1 MGRDRQDRTTEEWAT
16 FGHHLLDMMGK
27 KHKLYNEIAGLI
39 KKLTVP
45 ADDINKSAV
54 THTLNSHKEDLKDI
68 WRKWTQKIKQTP
80 KDKQRTKFYIKN
92 STYEGILKHIGLT
105 PEDKKIKKIS
115 DSKIFDILLMHLNG
129 YGINNTK
136 EMYDLIEKLEKYKL
150 GTIETNSNQSL
161 FEEEKPKHSNY
172 EAKDLT
178 KAINAIQ
185 KELEPKEDK
194 SEIETLINIKWII
207 YDAIKTKH
215 YQGENNEI
223 INSILEELKRNK
235 ITNLEEL
242 LNIRKIINEELS
254 KKIET
259 LTDENEKLNEEIFQ
273 LGLNI
278 ELNEIEN
285 S

>member
-1 MGRDRQDRTTEEWAT
+1 MGRNRQGRTTEEWAT

-39 KKLTVP
+39 TKLTVP

-105 PEDKKIKKIS
+105 PEDKKTKNIS
-115 DSKIFDILLMHLNG
+115 DNKIFDTLLMHLNG

-136 EMYDLIEKLEKYKL
+136 EMYDIIEKLEKYKP
-150 GTIETNSNQSL
+150 GKIETNSNQSL
-161 FEEEKPKHSNY
+161 FKEEKPKHSNY
-172 EAKDLT
+172 ETKNLT
-178 KAINAIQ
+178 KAIDDIHE
-185 KELEPKEDK
+185 ELESKEEK
-194 SEIETLINIKWII
+194 SEIEILINIKWII

-215 YQGENNEI
+215 YQGKNNEI
-223 INSILEELKRNK
+223 INSILEELKRNE
-235 ITNLEEL
+235 ITNFEEL
-242 LNIRKIINEELS
+242 LDIRKVINKELNE
-254 KKIET
+254 KIET
-259 LTDENEKLNEEIFQ
+259 LTNENEELAEKIFQ
-273 LGLNI
+273 LGFEI
-278 ELNEIEN
+278 ELN
-285 S
+285 

>member
-1 MGRDRQDRTTEEWAT
+1 MGRGRQNRTREEWAT
-16 FGHHLLDMMGK
+16 FGHHLLDMLGK

-39 KKLTVP
+39 TKLTAP
-45 ADDINKSAV
+45 ADDINKVAV
-54 THTLNSHKEDLKDI
+54 THTLNSHKYELKDH

-105 PEDKKIKKIS
+105 PEDKKTKNIS
-115 DSKIFDILLMHLNG
+115 DSNIFDTLLIHLNG

-136 EMYDLIEKLEKYKL
+136 EMYDLIEKLEKYKPAK
-150 GTIETNSNQSL
+150 IETNSNKSL
-161 FEEEKPKHSNY
+161 FEQENQKHSNY
-172 EAKDLT
+172 EEKNLTQAIKD
-178 KAINAIQ
+178 IHE
-185 KELEPKEDK
+185 ELETNKSK
-194 SEIETLINIKWII
+194 SEIQTLINIKWII

-235 ITNLEEL
+235 ITNFEEL

-254 KKIET
+254 EKIET
-259 LTDENEKLNEEIFQ
+259 LTDANEKLNEEIFQ
-273 LGLNI
+273 LGFEI
-278 ELNEIEN
+278 ELNESEN

>member
-39 KKLTVP
+39 TKLTVP
-45 ADDINKSAV
+45 ADDINKAAV

-105 PEDKKIKKIS
+105 PEDKKTKNIS
-115 DSKIFDILLMHLNG
+115 DNKIFDTLLMHLNS

-136 EMYDLIEKLEKYKL
+136 EMYDLIEKLEKYKPS
-150 GTIETNSNQSL
+150 TIEINSNQSL
-161 FEEEKPKHSNY
+161 FEQEKPKYSNY
-172 EAKDLT
+172 EGKNLKQAT
-178 KAINAIQ
+178 NAIQ
-185 KELEPKEDK
+185 KELEAKENK

-207 YDAIKTKH
+207 YDAINTKH
-215 YQGENNEI
+215 YQGENNKI
-223 INSILEELKRNK
+223 INSILEELNK
-235 ITNLEEL
+235 TNVKNLKEL
-242 LNIRKIINEELS
+242 QNIKEIVNKELM
-254 KKIET
+254 
-259 LTDENEKLNEEIFQ
+259 DENETLHSKIKLMRRK
-273 LGLNI
+273 LTKLR
-278 ELNEIEN
+278 LRRA
-285 S
+285 